1 MQRIVTKTPLMSKS
15 RVRPHRARMSAE
27 DFGPHVDVQPTLGA
41 GGLPPGLQYTS
52 FRGDPWLQENAPTRQ
67 KHASSADLQMPRLI
81 EVCTW
86 LLTRSD
92 CHSLQVGFSTSQ
104 VRTES
109 ILRPFSHEIHDVAA
123 LSADDYL
130 DRHFVEVPFDAKIDA
145 IDWTQRR
152 ISEGPIG
159 RFRQG
164 DHKSALDRPQP
175 RSWRLGSVAEIC
187 NVVRDLARLRE
198 APHHYLCSAAVS
210 LGQGIVCASFSCDA
224 TYVVPLRHFRDFVA
238 HNFAAPG

>member
-1 MQRIVTKTPLMSKS
+1 MQRIVTKSPLMSKS
-15 RVRPHRARMSAE
+15 RVRQHRGPFNPE
-27 DFGPHVDVQPTLGA
+27 DFGRRVDAQPTLGES
-41 GGLPPGLQYTS
+41 GLPPGLQYSS

-81 EVCTW
+81 EVCAW
-86 LLTRSD
+86 LLTRTD
-92 CHSLQVGFSTSQ
+92 CHSLQIGFSTSQ

-109 ILRPFSHEIHDVAA
+109 ILRPFSYEIHDVAA

-130 DRHFVEVPFDAKIDA
+130 DRNFVEVPFDAKIDA
-145 IDWTQRR
+145 MDWTQRR

-164 DHKSALDRPQP
+164 DHKSVLDRPQP

-187 NVVRDLARLRE
+187 NVVRDLARLRDE
-198 APHHYLCSAAVS
+198 PAHYLCSAAVS
-210 LGQGIVCASFSCDA
+210 LGQGIVRASFNCDA

-238 HNFAAPG
+238 QNFAAPG